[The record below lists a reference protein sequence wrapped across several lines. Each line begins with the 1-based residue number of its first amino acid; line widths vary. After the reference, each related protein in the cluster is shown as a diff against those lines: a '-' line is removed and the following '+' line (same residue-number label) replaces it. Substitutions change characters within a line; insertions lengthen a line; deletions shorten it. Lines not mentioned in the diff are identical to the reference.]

1 MQKLQLTII
10 AFAAL
15 TSVLSAQVKYK
26 LTRMTDNATYM
37 VSMVPDATWMFP
49 QNVTTTAQVSLRLPS
64 NSHFIAGHITSLVPE
79 TRWIDNS
86 YLERPVGDA
95 NANYILFG
103 LQNIGT
109 QAFSYEAG
117 KELPLFTFQNIGT
130 TCFGSIELTD
140 NSKPETNAVVAG
152 GYNVGQHIATLGA
165 QGEAFTGNVEG
176 SRVVCQGTS
185 TGTSDLEGPL
195 SISKGFPI
203 PASTELTIEY
213 QINNAK
219 LENLKLE
226 VTNVLGETITT
237 QDVKATNGVQQAKF
251 DVSTWAEGVYFFRL
265 TSKKGV
271 SKAKS
276 FSIIK

>member
-1 MQKLQLTII
+1 MKKLILSLI
-10 AFAAL
+10 ASAAL
-15 TSVLSAQVKYK
+15 TSAVTAQVKYK
-26 LTRMTDNATYM
+26 LTRLPDNATYM
-37 VSMVPDATWMFP
+37 VSMMSDATWMFP

-109 QAFSYEAG
+109 QAFTFESGREV
-117 KELPLFTFQNIGT
+117 PLFTFQNIGT

-140 NSKPETNAVVAG
+140 NSKSETNAVVAG
-152 GYNVGQHIATLGA
+152 GYNIGQHIATLGA

-185 TGTSDLEGPL
+185 TGTTDLEGPL

-203 PASTELTIEY
+203 PASTDLTVEC

-226 VTNVLGETITT
+226 VTNALGETMATK
-237 QDVKATNGVQQAKF
+237 DLKATSGIQQSKF
-251 DVSTWAEGVYFFRL
+251 DVSNWAEGVYFFRL
-265 TSKKGV
+265 IGSTGV
-271 SKAKS
+271 SKVKTFAVVH
-276 FSIIK
+276 